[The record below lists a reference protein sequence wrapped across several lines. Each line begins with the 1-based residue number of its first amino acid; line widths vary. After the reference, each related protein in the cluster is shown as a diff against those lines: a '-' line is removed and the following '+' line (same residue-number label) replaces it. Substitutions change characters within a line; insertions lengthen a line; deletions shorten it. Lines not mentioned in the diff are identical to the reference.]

1 MGYRIVYGKRKYW
14 IPKGNWRILLLI
26 AACIGLLAAAHFYAA
41 PQLPEQALENMG
53 SSVQDGR
60 PLADAITAFCREI
73 IENAENI
80 Y

>member
-1 MGYRIVYGKRKYW
+1 MGYRIIYGKRDRR
-14 IPKGNWRILLLI
+14 IPKGNWRIFLLI
-26 AACIGLLAAAHFYAA
+26 AACIGLLAAAHFYTP
-41 PQLPEQALENMG
+41 PQLPEQALENMV

-60 PLADAITAFCREI
+60 PLSDAITAFCREI